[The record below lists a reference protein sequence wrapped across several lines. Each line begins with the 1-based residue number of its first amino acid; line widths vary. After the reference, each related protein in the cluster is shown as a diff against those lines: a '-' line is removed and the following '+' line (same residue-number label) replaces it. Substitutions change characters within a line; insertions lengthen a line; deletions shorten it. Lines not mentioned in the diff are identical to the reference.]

1 MSSRS
6 ASTGGSTRSTPS
18 ARCSA
23 SRAGLR
29 RRPTPTFI
37 PARGRTLHVA
47 GVCIN
52 RIGKVSSTGQAAA
65 ISISA
70 SIDNQIE
77 YSDVNSLRINTQ
89 DDEIASWVARDLSGK
104 FINGKWSLSD
114 SLTPCYDHARQATK
128 ENDILYCVTID
139 ILNYVLNDHSR
150 IDKDTALQSIKKRA
164 DATLSALGRP
174 NESEDA
180 VSHAMLI
187 SNIVL
192 DTIVAQQSHS
202 EAGLTPQSPL
212 AAPPASNPA
221 SDRTPP
227 ATASAP
233 AAAPVPAERSPPAP
247 TFLAPQNGSPAGA
260 ASPAPPPATA
270 SNSSK
275 GAYVPP
281 VAPVRDADA
290 RLDMRAASAAVS
302 LRRPQAANVAPE
314 SQPQSDST
322 PPPTAAPPPSSP
334 ASDGG
339 SPATVLNPPA
349 GASAAAVPVETPPR
363 SAPKRPCARRT
374 ESFIARAW
382 PSMRL
387 LSVGFGSSPAASN
400 PRCESPQPVCAE

>member
-70 SIDNQIE
+70 SIDNQTE
-77 YSDVNSLRINTQ
+77 YSDVSSLRIDPQ
-89 DDEIASWVARDLSGK
+89 DGEIASRVARDLSSKLIG
-104 FINGKWSLSD
+104 GKWSLSD
-114 SLTPCYDHARQATK
+114 SVAQCYDHARQATK

-139 ILNYVLNDHSR
+139 ILNYVLNDHSH

-174 NESEDA
+174 NESQEA

-192 DTIVAQQSHS
+192 DMIVALQSHS
-202 EAGLTPQSPL
+202 ETGLTPQPPL

-227 ATASAP
+227 ATASA
-233 AAAPVPAERSPPAP
+233 S
-247 TFLAPQNGSPAGA
+247 
-260 ASPAPPPATA
+260 ASPAPPSATA
-270 SNSSK
+270 SNPSM

-281 VAPVRDADA
+281 VAPVPDADT
-290 RLDMRAASAAVS
+290 RLDMRAPSSAVA

-314 SQPQSDST
+314 SQPQT
-322 PPPTAAPPPSSP
+322 
-334 ASDGG
+334 
-339 SPATVLNPPA
+339 
-349 GASAAAVPVETPPR
+349 
-363 SAPKRPCARRT
+363 
-374 ESFIARAW
+374 
-382 PSMRL
+382 
-387 LSVGFGSSPAASN
+387 
-400 PRCESPQPVCAE
+400 

>member
-1 MSSRS
+1 MRHWIAKFGLIKVLSKKSITFS
-6 ASTGGSTRSTPS
+6 IW
-18 ARCSA
+18 
-23 SRAGLR
+23 RALVV
-29 RRPTPTFI
+29 PLQF
-37 PARGRTLHVA
+37 
-47 GVCIN
+47 
-52 RIGKVSSTGQAAA
+52 VSSTGQAAV

-233 AAAPVPAERSPPAP
+233 AAAPVP
-247 TFLAPQNGSPAGA
+247 TG
-260 ASPAPPPATA
+260 
-270 SNSSK
+270 
-275 GAYVPP
+275 
-281 VAPVRDADA
+281 
-290 RLDMRAASAAVS
+290 
-302 LRRPQAANVAPE
+302 PE
-314 SQPQSDST
+314 LT
-322 PPPTAAPPPSSP
+322 
-334 ASDGG
+334 
-339 SPATVLNPPA
+339 
-349 GASAAAVPVETPPR
+349 
-363 SAPKRPCARRT
+363 KRPSGTHRQT
-374 ESFIARAW
+374 KPERA
-382 PSMRL
+382 
-387 LSVGFGSSPAASN
+387 
-400 PRCESPQPVCAE
+400 